1 MNGDENQERPAPRA
15 ANLSATDRARLR
27 KMLDDHYDTV
37 YRALQRFGVRQA
49 EVEDAAQKTFLVA
62 STKLELIA
70 PGCERAFLLATAAN
84 KAAHARRTQTRRREV
99 AEDDDDASM
108 GAVADPA
115 PLPDELVEQKRRRAL
130 FYRILATMDTELQTV
145 FVLFE
150 LEGMLTKD
158 IATALD
164 LPLGTVASRL
174 RRAREEFTRLVTR
187 TMRQTAE
194 AV

>member
-1 MNGDENQERPAPRA
+1 METDGESKRPEPRPAVWNA
-15 ANLSATDRARLR
+15 ADRARLR

-37 YRALQRFGVRQA
+37 YRALQRFGVPA
-49 EVEDAAQKTFLVA
+49 GDVEDAAQKTFMVA
-62 STKLELIA
+62 SAKLDLIA

-84 KAAHARRTQTRRREV
+84 KAAHARRTLARRREISD
-99 AEDDDDASM
+99 EDDTIAEE
-108 GAVADPA
+108 VVDPGL
-115 PLPDELVEQKRRRAL
+115 LPDELVEQERRRTL
-130 FYRILATMDTELQTV
+130 FYKILAGMDSELQTV

-164 LPLGTVASRL
+164 VPTGTVASRL
-174 RRAREEFTRLVTR
+174 RRAREEFTRLATR
-187 TMRQTAE
+187 TMRQTAG

>member
-1 MNGDENQERPAPRA
+1 MNADEDQKRPAPRV
-15 ANLSATDRARLR
+15 ANLNATDRARLR

-37 YRALQRFGVRQA
+37 YRALQRFGVREA

-84 KAAHARRTQTRRREV
+84 KASHARRTQTRRREV
-99 AEDDDDASM
+99 SEEEDASM
-108 GAVADPA
+108 GAVVDPA

-164 LPLGTVASRL
+164 LPPGTVASRL